1 MHILM
6 PVNVHGKLMTQDFVF
21 ILDVNDDSYHLAVT
35 ILDPLHFKTMNES
48 VNTAWFR
55 SFRVL
60 L

>member
-1 MHILM
+1 M